1 MVDGIIYFFTHLLD
15 KWQNHLSSM
24 DSNDI
29 IWLSIGLVGQSLFM
43 MRFIVQWIH
52 SERHQKSM
60 IPVSFW
66 YFSLSGGVIVLAYGI
81 HRVDP
86 VIILGQLPGTFV
98 YARNLML
105 IRREH
110 RDALAEMLDEEPI
123 S

>member
-1 MVDGIIYFFTHLLD
+1 MVDGIVYFFTHLLD
-15 KWQNHLSSM
+15 KWHNHLSNM

-29 IWLSIGLVGQSLFM
+29 IWLSIGLIGQTLFM

-52 SERHQKSM
+52 SERHQRSL

-66 YFSLSGGVIVLAYGI
+66 YFSLSGGIIVLAYGI

-98 YARNLML
+98 YARNLIL

-110 RDALAEMLDEEPI
+110 RDALAEIADQELEP
-123 S
+123 